1 MRFYAKVLNS
11 SKHTVMRKNIIKHEE
26 IVSENSVENAICLN
40 QRSILFIVLEIALGS
55 LS

>member
-11 SKHTVMRKNIIKHEE
+11 FKHTVMRKNTIKYQE
-26 IVSENSVENAICLN
+26 IVSENREENVIFLN
-40 QRSILFIVLEIALGS
+40 QTSILSIFLEIAPAS